1 VVIGALVAL
10 VLIALAI
17 YAWLTPLAVYVL
29 EAAG

>member
-17 YAWLTPLAVYVL
+17 YAWLTPSAAHVL